1 MVETAPQQALLH
13 AVFLRRIADASAGSA
28 SPARLG
34 HGAFL
39 TLRLVD
45 LLDPGHEAVRPDVF
59 AYQLAAL
66 DRANRQLPGD
76 STETAHL
83 IGLMHATADAFRA
96 RDAQLVVPALL
107 AYAHYLEDEL
117 LLEEALDV
125 IGTAV
130 RVGGDALRDSDRV
143 ASRLRV
149 ARVLRKLNQ
158 FDAAEVAYEEAGT
171 LAAAG
176 GDRHSELLSR
186 IGRANTVLGRGNVKQ
201 AERSLQEVL
210 FDSETLGDR
219 EAQARA
225 HQGLA
230 VVLATAGQ
238 PIEAIPHLWKAVERY
253 EDTTSR
259 TRALTDLGGML
270 LMVGDPNGAERAL
283 AQVVHRGGTQDFVTN
298 AMIEL
303 MHCASYRRDRLAFER
318 WRVRCEARQDDMP
331 PNILTDFRLK
341 TGIGRA
347 RFGQFDR
354 AEALLETALA
364 VAERAGLNEFVF
376 RIERIR
382 GALRDCQQGCEAPSV
397 AVTDPGFPYDAV
409 RDVSLA
415 LAHLRK

>member
-1 MVETAPQQALLH
+1 MVEAAPQQTLEH
-13 AVFLRRIADASAGSA
+13 AAFLRRLAEAGPQ
-28 SPARLG
+28 SPQARLG

-45 LLDPGHEAVRPDVF
+45 LLDAERPRARPDAF
-59 AYQLAAL
+59 GYQLAAM
-66 DRANRQLPGD
+66 DRVSRELPGD

-83 IGLMHATADAFRA
+83 IGLIRATADAFRS

-117 LLEEALDV
+117 MLPEALDV
-125 IGTAV
+125 LESAV
-130 RVGGDALRDSDRV
+130 RVGGEALRASDRV
-143 ASRLRV
+143 ASRLRM
-149 ARVLRKLNQ
+149 ARVLRKLNE
-158 FDAAEVAYEEAGT
+158 FDAAEAAYQEAGA
-171 LAAAG
+171 LAAEG
-176 GDRHSELLSR
+176 GDQHSELLSR
-186 IGRANTVLGRGNVKQ
+186 IGRANTVLGRGNLMQ
-201 AERSLQEVL
+201 AECSLREVL
-210 FDSETLGDR
+210 LDSETVGDP

-238 PIEAIPHLWKAVERY
+238 AVEAIPHLWKAVERY
-253 EDTTSR
+253 EDATSR

-283 AQVVHRGGTQDFVTN
+283 TEVVHRGGTQDFVTN

-318 WRVRCEARQDDMP
+318 WRACCEAREDDMP

-354 AEALLETALA
+354 AEALLRTALTL
-364 VAERAGLNEFVF
+364 AEKAGLNEFVF
-376 RIERIR
+376 RIERITH
-382 GALRDCQQGCEAPSV
+382 GLRDCQQGCEAPSV
-397 AVTDPGFPYDAV
+397 AVTDPGFPYDAA
-409 RDVSLA
+409 RDVSSA
-415 LAHLRK
+415 LAHRNK

>member
-13 AVFLRRIADASAGSA
+13 AVFLRRLAAASEGSA

-45 LLDPGHEAVRPDVF
+45 LLDPGLNAVRPDAF

-83 IGLMHATADAFRA
+83 IGLMHATSDAFRA

-125 IGTAV
+125 LETVV
-130 RVGGDALRDSDRV
+130 RVGGEGLRCSDQV
-143 ASRLRV
+143 ASRLRE
-149 ARVLRKLNQ
+149 ARVLRKLNH
-158 FDAAEVAYEEAGT
+158 FDAAEEAYEQANR
-171 LAAAG
+171 LAAAS

-186 IGRANTVLGRGNVKQ
+186 IGGANTVLSRGNLMD
-201 AERSLQEVL
+201 AERLLRQAL
-210 FDSETLGDR
+210 LDSQVAGDR

-225 HQGLA
+225 HQVMSIAL
-230 VVLATAGQ
+230 VTRGQ
-238 PIEAIPHLWKAVERY
+238 PVDAIPHVWKAFELY
-253 EDTTSR
+253 EDDVSR
-259 TRALTDLGGML
+259 GRALADLGGML
-270 LMVGDPNGAERAL
+270 LMVGDTEGAERAL
-283 AQVVHRGGTQDFVTN
+283 WHAVVRGGVQDFATN
-298 AMIEL
+298 ALIEL
-303 MHCASYRRDRLAFER
+303 MHCASSRGDRVGFER
-318 WRVRCEARQDDMP
+318 WRERCEARCARMP
-331 PNILTDFRLK
+331 PNILADFTLK

-354 AEALLETALA
+354 AEVLLAKALSI
-364 VAERAGLNEFVF
+364 AEAAQLHEFAF
-376 RIERIR
+376 RIERIKN
-382 GALRDCQQGCEAPSV
+382 GLRDCQQACSETPEAAAEPSW
-397 AVTDPGFPYDAV
+397 THEAV
-409 RDVSLA
+409 RDVSAA
-415 LAHLRK
+415 LAQLGT

>member
-1 MVETAPQQALLH
+1 MGEAAPEQALLH
-13 AVFLRRIADASAGSA
+13 AVFLRRLAEASSGPS
-28 SPARLG
+28 SQARLG

-45 LLDPGHEAVRPDVF
+45 LLDPAQQAVRPDAF
-59 AYQLAAL
+59 AYQLAGL
-66 DRANRQLPGD
+66 DRACRQLPGD

-96 RDAQLVVPALL
+96 RDTQLVVPALL

-125 IGTAV
+125 LETAL

-143 ASRLRV
+143 ASRLRA
-149 ARVLRKLNQ
+149 ARVLRKLNE
-158 FDAAEVAYEEAGT
+158 FDAAEEAYREAGA

-186 IGRANTVLGRGNVKQ
+186 IGRANIVLGRGNLTQ
-201 AERSLQEVL
+201 AERSLREVL
-210 FDSETLGDR
+210 LDSEMLGDR
-219 EAQARA
+219 EAEARA

-230 VVLATAGQ
+230 VVLASGGQ
-238 PIEAIPHLWKAVERY
+238 PADAIPHLWKAFERY
-253 EDTTSR
+253 DDSGSR

-270 LMVGDPNGAERAL
+270 LMVGDPKGAERAL
-283 AQVVHRGGTQDFVTN
+283 TEVVHRGGTQDFVTN

-303 MHCASYRRDRLAFER
+303 MHCASYRRDQLAFER
-318 WRVRCEARQDDMP
+318 WRVRCEARQEEMP
-331 PNILTDFRLK
+331 PNILTDFVLK

-354 AEALLETALA
+354 AEALLGTALTL
-364 VAERAGLNEFVF
+364 AEKAGLNEFVF

-382 GALRDCQQGCEAPSV
+382 HGLRDCQQTCEAPSA
-397 AVTDPGFPYDAV
+397 AVTDHGFSNDAV
-409 RDVSLA
+409 RDVSVA